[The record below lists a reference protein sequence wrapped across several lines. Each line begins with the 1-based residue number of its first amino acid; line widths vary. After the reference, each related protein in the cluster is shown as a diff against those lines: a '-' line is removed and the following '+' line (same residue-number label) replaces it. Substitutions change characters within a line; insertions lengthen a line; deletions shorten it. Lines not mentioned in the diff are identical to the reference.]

1 MKKLSRPHSHA
12 RRSLR
17 RTLVAAACAAACVL
31 PSMAVVPMPELILSP
46 QATGYLARARQMLS
60 DANFAGTE
68 DQIRML
74 MPDYGSLSDVQM
86 QECRYLLA
94 KAIYERGGE
103 ECVSILRAFVSDY
116 PASPYALQA
125 RLTIADYY
133 FFAGKFGQALQEY
146 STIDIPGL
154 PSSDRLLYTYR
165 KALSMVKTGYS
176 TESRPLFRSLQSN
189 ALYAPAAEFYLAYA
203 DYAEGDYDRAY
214 DGFMKA
220 REMTARAQVSRK
232 GFEPTGLDAD
242 YYIDQ
247 ILFKRGD
254 YAQAR
259 RLAREILASNP
270 GEEYAPEINRIAG
283 ESAFKLG
290 NSDEAR
296 SYLLRYLEASAEPA
310 PSAVYAL
317 GVIDYDNGDYGQAAE
332 RFSSITDQNS
342 EIGQSAWLYLGQ
354 CGVKQHDDS
363 AAAMAFEKAYK
374 LNFDRKVTETALY
387 NYVAARGR
395 GGNIPFASS
404 VDMLEDFLRTFP
416 NSEYA
421 PAVQEYLA
429 TAYYNDHDYKRALTS
444 IERIK
449 RPSAKVLAAKQKI
462 LYELGIEA
470 LSNGRAKDAS
480 SYMSRAI
487 STSSSDK
494 ALIAQ
499 ANLWLGDALY
509 AQGEYR
515 QARQAYE
522 NFIKSGPRTQNYAL
536 GLYGLAYSLYQQDN
550 FRAAATR
557 FNEAMQASPSL
568 PSNLKADAA
577 ICYADCQYYTG
588 NISQARQAY
597 ERAMSLPDADMTYAA
612 YRRAIMA
619 GLGGDTQGKLR
630 ELDALIRNYS
640 SSRWIPTAMLEKG
653 ITLTTLGK
661 HAQAEETFES
671 LAQSY
676 PSSAESRKGM
686 LRLAI
691 SCASSGKGEKAEQV
705 YREVISR
712 WPTSEEAGIA
722 NEDLRLIYARKGELQ
737 QYQAFLSSI
746 EGAPRMDDSD
756 VERLTYDVAANEF
769 AKSADNT
776 AKLQAYVNQYP
787 SGRYVAQAL
796 LDLASA
802 AYEKQDYDRAYNYAE
817 QLLVSRPDAGQVP
830 EALLIKAEILE
841 QQRGDKAAAAL
852 AYQELERRGGADFA
866 GDAAAGLM
874 RTTTDPVR
882 RLAYARRVKQAGGL
896 TPEQTEEASYYEAQG
911 LAASGD
917 NRGAEIIYRQLCANS
932 KSLYGAKSTVALGEA
947 LLQQGRNAEA
957 EKLLSDFAEQG
968 TPHHYELARGY
979 IALADALTAQGKKY
993 LAVEYLRSLKDNY
1006 PGSEEDIRQMIN
1018 QRLNSWK

>member
-1 MKKLSRPHSHA
+1 MM
-12 RRSLR
+12 
-17 RTLVAAACAAACVL
+17 AAACAAACVL

-74 MPDYGSLSDVQM
+74 MPDYGSLTDMQM

-103 ECVSILRAFVSDY
+103 ECVSILRAFVNDY

-146 STIDIPGL
+146 SSIDIPGL

-165 KALSMVKTGYS
+165 KALSMVKTGFS
-176 TESRPLFRSLQSN
+176 DDARPLLRSLRSN

-203 DYAEGDYDRAY
+203 DYADGNYDEAY
-214 DGFMKA
+214 EGFMNA
-220 REMTARAQVSRK
+220 REMSSQAEISRK
-232 GFEPTGLDAD
+232 GFEPAGLDAD

-254 YAQAR
+254 YEEAGRKAR
-259 RLAREILASNP
+259 NILATDP
-270 GEEYAPEINRIAG
+270 GEEYAPEFNRIAG

-290 NSDEAR
+290 DTDTAR
-296 SYLLRYLEASAEPA
+296 SYLLRYVEAAAEPV

-317 GVIDYDNGDYGQAAE
+317 GVIDYENGDYERAAE
-332 RFSSITDQNS
+332 RFSSITDQNN
-342 EIGQSAWLYLGQ
+342 EIGQSAWLYMGQ

-374 LNFDRKVTETALY
+374 LNFDRSVTETALY

-416 NSEYA
+416 RSEYA

-429 TAYYNDHDYKRALTS
+429 TAYYNDHDYKRALSS
-444 IERIK
+444 IERIS

-487 STSSSDK
+487 STSSSDR

-509 AQGEYR
+509 AQGDYK
-515 QARQAYE
+515 QACRAYE
-522 NFIKSGPRTQNYAL
+522 NFLKSGPSTKNYAL

-550 FRAAATR
+550 FKAASIR

-568 PSNLKADAA
+568 PANLKANAA

-588 NISQARQAY
+588 NISKARQAY
-597 ERAMSLPDADMTYAA
+597 DNAMTLPEADKAYAA
-612 YRRAIMA
+612 YRHAIMV

-630 ELDALIRNYS
+630 ELEAIARNYPT
-640 SSRWIPTAMLEKG
+640 SRWLPTAMLERG
-653 ITLTTLGK
+653 ITLTSLGK
-661 HAQAEETFES
+661 HAQAEEAFES
-671 LAQSY
+671 LSQGY

-686 LRLAI
+686 LRLAM
-691 SCASSGKGEKAEQV
+691 SYASSGKEAKAEQV
-705 YREVISR
+705 YRDVISR
-712 WPTSEEAGIA
+712 WPTSEEAGLA

-737 QYQAFLSSI
+737 AYQAFLSSI
-746 EGAPRMDDSD
+746 PGAPRMDESD
-756 VERLTYDVAANEF
+756 VEKLTYDVAANDF

-776 AKLQAYVNQYP
+776 ARLKAYVDQYP

-796 LDLASA
+796 LDLSTA
-802 AYEKQDYDRAYNYAE
+802 AYEKGEYNKAYDYAE
-817 QLLVSRPDAGQVP
+817 QLLSTRPDAGQVP
-830 EALLIKAEILE
+830 EVLLIKAEILE
-841 QQRGDKAAAAL
+841 NQRGDKSGAAE
-852 AYQELERRGGADFA
+852 AYKELERRGGADFA
-866 GDAAAGLM
+866 ADAAAGLM

-896 TPEQTEEASYYEAQG
+896 TPEQTEEASFYEAEG

-917 NRGAEIIYRQLCANS
+917 SRGAEIIYRQLSVNS

-947 LLQQGRNAEA
+947 LVREGRNSEA

-979 IALADALTAQGKKY
+979 IALADAYAAQGKKY

-1006 PGSEEDIRQMIN
+1006 PGNEEDIRQMIN